1 MNLFDL
7 LILLTLLVATLI
19 GAWRG
24 FVREVISALTWILAF
39 VFAWLFA
46 GSLSTL
52 FSGFLDEPVVRHLLA
67 FGLIFVVIFAL
78 GMVAS
83 WLIHKIIPPKR
94 ILRFANMALGGLVGV
109 ARGAVIVIIL
119 FLFAGL
125 TSIPQR
131 SWWYGAAFTPFF
143 ERAAVYV
150 SSYIPSDIARH
161 IRYG

>member
-7 LILLTLLVATLI
+7 LILVTLLIATLI

-24 FVREVISALTWILAF
+24 FVREVLSVLTWILAF
-39 VFAWLFA
+39 VLAWIFAGSVSTLFA
-46 GSLSTL
+46 G
-52 FSGFLDEPVVRHLLA
+52 FLNEPVLRHVLA
-67 FGLIFVVIFAL
+67 FALIFVMIFAL
-78 GMVAS
+78 GMVAT
-83 WLIHKIIPPKR
+83 WLIHKFIPPKR
-94 ILRFANMALGGLVGV
+94 ILHFANMALGGLVGV

-125 TSIPQR
+125 TSIPQQ
-131 SWWYGAAFTPFF
+131 SWWVGAAFTPFF

>member
-7 LILLTLLVATLI
+7 LILVTLLIATLI

-39 VFAWLFA
+39 VLAWLFA
-46 GSLSTL
+46 GSVSTL
-52 FSGFLDEPVVRHLLA
+52 FAGFLDEPVLRHVLA
-67 FGLIFVVIFAL
+67 FVLIFVMIFVL
-78 GMVAS
+78 GMVAT
-83 WLIHKIIPPKR
+83 WLIHKFIPPKR
-94 ILRFANMALGGLVGV
+94 ILRLANMALGGLVGV

-125 TSIPQR
+125 TSIPQQ
-131 SWWYGAAFTPFF
+131 SWWVGAAFTPFF

>member
-7 LILLTLLVATLI
+7 LILVTLLIATLI

-39 VFAWLFA
+39 VLAWLFA
-46 GSLSTL
+46 GSVSSL
-52 FSGFLDEPVVRHLLA
+52 FAGFLDEPVLRHVLA
-67 FGLIFVVIFAL
+67 FVLIFVMIFVL
-78 GMVAS
+78 GMVAT
-83 WLIHKIIPPKR
+83 WLIHKFIPPKR

-125 TSIPQR
+125 TSIPQQ
-131 SWWYGAAFTPFF
+131 SWWVGAVFTPFF